1 MFRDNVFL
9 EYIVSKQKF
18 LAPSPGP
25 LEIWPKEKVNR
36 VFHFVSH
43 QGLPRGKGLENDS
56 HNVQNMIQADVLVK
70 EMYTLRFFFS
80 PTHHSLQMIKSQP
93 QGKSHLKKIVYVG
106 CSLREVEFSWK
117 VNIPCQRRNK
127 NKCGTGKDD
136 IWIQTKVCLFPR
148 FFLFSWSYT
157 DVLRKTVPI

>member
-1 MFRDNVFL
+1 MLGKEKAAFISENPLYPNIKPCQCKYVQGQRL
-9 EYIVSKQKF
+9 SKIYCEQAEISRTF
-18 LAPSPGP
+18 PRSPGD
-25 LEIWPKEKVNR
+25 LPKEKVNR

-70 EMYTLRFFFS
+70 EMYTLSFFFS

-136 IWIQTKVCLFPR
+136 I
-148 FFLFSWSYT
+148 
-157 DVLRKTVPI
+157 